1 MDCEENE
8 CVVQTPEGA
17 TDSLFNHYNQI
28 CKQGSTSALLEHI
41 SPVEYSI

>member
-17 TDSLFNHYNQI
+17 TDSLFSHYSRI
-28 CKQGSTSALLEHI
+28 CKQGGTSALLEHLF
-41 SPVEYSI
+41 PVEYLI